1 MGVSKEKIMSQP
13 TDEQQKELQEQS
25 VAEEQSTEQPT
36 TEPQMSQDK
45 PSTENQHPLPISQRS
60 KWLMSLF
67 TSLIAIA
74 AVGIAAWLGV
84 SIGRSSERAYF
95 EDLMERQACNDG
107 TTNIDMEEYAR
118 ELAALEQYMAG
129 EDKMLQTIAAVR
141 NYYVD
146 PVKID
151 TIYEKAIP
159 ALLAELDPHSEYLPA
174 SMFSSVNESLE
185 GEFDGIGIVFNAST
199 DTITVLSV
207 IPQGPSAKAGVR
219 PGDRIVKIDGRNVAG
234 QKIPQDSMVRLM
246 RGPRG
251 SHVKLSVKRASL
263 DHLVEMNVTRDAI
276 ELHSIETSFML
287 DDKAK
292 IGYVRLSQFARTSHD
307 EMRKALTELK
317 SEGMRGVIID
327 LRGNGGGFLDQAI
340 LIANEFLP
348 ADRLIVYTEDRFNQQ
363 IKEYS
368 RGNGSF
374 TDIEL
379 AILVDETSA
388 SSSEILAGAIQDND
402 RGVIIG
408 RRTFGKGLVQS
419 QIPFT
424 DGSAIR
430 LTVARYYTP
439 SGRSIQRPY
448 TNGDELAYHM
458 DIIDRY
464 NRNELFSADSIHF
477 DESQKFKTRGGR
489 TVYGGGGIMPDIF
502 TPLDTMGMSDYY
514 NRVWNTN
521 VLYRYTMEYTDR
533 HRSEM
538 DNITTLKALDSLLAS
553 SDLVA
558 DFVAYAERNG
568 VETDEEGLRIS
579 RDVIEA
585 QLRAYIGRNAM
596 DDEAGFYYNIYAIDN
611 TLQRAVKE
619 LRKSINKR

>member
-1 MGVSKEKIMSQP
+1 MSKRRFLNI
-13 TDEQQKELQEQS
+13 
-25 VAEEQSTEQPT
+25 T
-36 TEPQMSQDK
+36 TLL
-45 PSTENQHPLPISQRS
+45 TTL
-60 KWLMSLF
+60 
-67 TSLIAIA
+67 A
-74 AVGIAAWLGV
+74 AVAIVGVTLWLGIG
-84 SIGRSSERAYF
+84 IGRSSELAYINELQASIDECNATIEARNRATV
-95 EDLMERQACNDG
+95 DG
-107 TTNIDMEEYAR
+107 YYASD
-118 ELAALEQYMAG
+118 
-129 EDKMLQTIAAVR
+129 DKLLQTIAVV
-141 NYYVD
+141 NDFYVD
-146 PVKID
+146 PIKLD

-159 ALLAELDPHSEYLPA
+159 ALLSELDPHSEYIPA
-174 SMFSSVNESLE
+174 RMFSAVNESLE

-219 PGDRIVKIDGRNVAG
+219 PGDRIVKIDGRDVAG
-234 QKIPQDSMVRLM
+234 QKLPQDSMVRLM

-251 SHVKLSVKRASL
+251 SHVQLSIKRASL
-263 DHLVEMNVTRDAI
+263 DHLVDVDVTRAAI

-287 DDKAK
+287 DREAK

-307 EMRKALTELK
+307 EMRKALTALQT
-317 SEGMRGVIID
+317 EGMRGVVID

-348 ADRLIVYTEDRFNQQ
+348 AKRLIVYTEDRFGQQ

-368 RGNGSF
+368 HGNGSF
-374 TDIEL
+374 TDIEI

-388 SSSEILAGAIQDND
+388 SSSEILAGAMQDND

-419 QIPFT
+419 QIPFS

-430 LTVARYYTP
+430 ITVARYYTP

-448 TNGDELAYHM
+448 TNGDEMAYHM

-464 NRNELFSADSIHF
+464 NRNEFFTADSIHF

-502 TPLDTMGMSDYY
+502 MPLDTMGMSDYY

-533 HRSEM
+533 HRSAM
-538 DNITTLKALDSLLAS
+538 DNITTLAELDSLLNS

-568 VETDEEGLRIS
+568 VETDKEGLEIS

-585 QLRAYIGRNAM
+585 QLRAYIGRNAL
-596 DDEAGFYYNIYAIDN
+596 DDEAGFYYNIYAIDK

-619 LRKSINKR
+619 LRTKINKKK